1 MLLNIAM
8 HRTNS
13 YPALKV
19 NVLRMKS
26 YKLEARAGNIRNFL
40 EPTRPLYPTRGISC
54 S

>member
-26 YKLEARAGNIRNFL
+26 YKLEARAGNIL
-40 EPTRPLYPTRGISC
+40 ETSLSPPDLFILPVA
-54 S
+54 

>member
-8 HRTNS
+8 HRTNN

-19 NVLRMKS
+19 NVLRMKNC
-26 YKLEARAGNIRNFL
+26 KLESRAGNRNFL
-40 EPTRPLYPTRGISC
+40 EPTRPLYTRGISC